1 MSMRTIS
8 PLRQNMIDDMTARQ
22 LGPKTQHDYIRSCK
36 RFTAFLG
43 RSPDTATADDIRRFQ
58 LDLAQSGISIF
69 NRNGIVTA
77 VKFLFRV
84 TLRRPDLVTAFYH
97 VRPPQMIPPVLSADE
112 VEQLLASATT
122 LRVRVMLSLAYGC
135 GLRAG
140 EVIRLRAGDID
151 SVQNII
157 RIVQSKGRKDRHV
170 MLPPC
175 VLDLSRQWWLER
187 PTNQDA
193 GMAPRDRWLFPGHV
207 PGKPMSTR
215 QLNRLFHQAARAAGI
230 RKRITLHTSRQRRA
244 FSATQHSFATHLLE
258 RGTDIRL
265 IQALLGHHKLE
276 TTAHYTRVATGIIA
290 AVASP
295 IDRLASKAAGPKT
308 GKLKVAAAK
317 TRRRQKEP
325 A

>member
-8 PLRQNMIDDMTARQ
+8 PLRQSMIDDMTARQ
-22 LGPKTQHDYIRSCK
+22 MGPKTQKDYIRSCK
-36 RFTAFLG
+36 LFALFLG

-58 LDLAQSGISIF
+58 LELAESAPSIF
-69 NRNGIVTA
+69 SRNSVVSGL
-77 VKFLFRV
+77 KFLFRV
-84 TLRRPDLVTAFYH
+84 TLRRLDLVAEFYH
-97 VRPPQMIPPVLSADE
+97 VRQPVTIPPVLSADE
-112 VEQLLASATT
+112 VEQLLTAAKS

-151 SVQNII
+151 SAQTII

-175 VLDLSRQWWLER
+175 VLALLREWWLER

-193 GMAPRDRWLFPGHV
+193 GMALRDRWLFPGRV
-207 PGKPMSTR
+207 PGRPITTR
-215 QLNRLFHQAARAAGI
+215 QLNRLFHEAARAAGI
-230 RKRITLHTSRQRRA
+230 RKRVTLHTLR
-244 FSATQHSFATHLLE
+244 HSFATHLLE
-258 RGTDIRL
+258 HGTDIRL
-265 IQALLGHHKLE
+265 IQALLGHHRLE

-295 IDRLASKAAGPKT
+295 IDKLAGKGARPKT
-308 GKLKVAAAK
+308 IRSRGKKAS
-317 TRRRQKEP
+317 R
-325 A
+325 

>member
-43 RSPDTATADDIRRFQ
+43 RSPDLATADDIRRFQ

-122 LRVRVMLSLAYGC
+122 LRVRVMLLLAYGC

-175 VLDLSRQWWLER
+175 VLQLSRQ
-187 PTNQDA
+187 
-193 GMAPRDRWLFPGHV
+193 
-207 PGKPMSTR
+207 
-215 QLNRLFHQAARAAGI
+215 
-230 RKRITLHTSRQRRA
+230 
-244 FSATQHSFATHLLE
+244 
-258 RGTDIRL
+258 
-265 IQALLGHHKLE
+265 
-276 TTAHYTRVATGIIA
+276 
-290 AVASP
+290 
-295 IDRLASKAAGPKT
+295 
-308 GKLKVAAAK
+308 
-317 TRRRQKEP
+317 
-325 A
+325 